1 MVMSVMTVVKLC
13 VISYIQYTET
23 YIICNVPF
31 CYTLYPYSYFI
42 HFIVEIRPDGGFAT
56 LALPGSIKMFVKKG
70 K

>member
-1 MVMSVMTVVKLC
+1 ML
-13 VISYIQYTET
+13 

-31 CYTLYPYSYFI
+31 CYTLYPCCDIVVFI